1 MLMRGTGVG
10 HLAED
15 KETFKNITIT
25 RSAEQLSTNKEK
37 NSKD

>member
-15 KETFKNITIT
+15 KETLKNITIA